1 MKEKYIENGE
11 NKMGNTKKKAAH
23 TAPRKTT
30 GKRKKKKQDAY
41 VQAIIVMIF
50 SILLAVLIY
59 GKTGTFGKGLSL
71 MLGGLMGW
79 IKYIVPVGAFVV
91 GIVLTRESKEFVVP
105 KLIQFLVIILCV
117 SALMSCF
124 QISGNHLNVSDDFG
138 DLISRAYDLRRT
150 K

>member
-1 MKEKYIENGE
+1 
-11 NKMGNTKKKAAH
+11 MGNTKKKAAH

-30 GKRKKKKQDAY
+30 GKRKKKVKQDAY
-41 VQAIIVMIF
+41 VQAIVVMIF

-59 GKTGTFGKGLSL
+59 GKTGTLGKGLSL

-79 IKYIVPVGAFVV
+79 IKYLVPIGAFVV

-105 KLIQFLVIILCV
+105 KLIQFAVIILCI

-124 QISGNHLNVSDDFG
+124 QISGNHLNVGDDFG
-138 DLISRAYDLRRT
+138 GLIERAYDLRRT

>member
-1 MKEKYIENGE
+1 
-11 NKMGNTKKKAAH
+11 
-23 TAPRKTT
+23 
-30 GKRKKKKQDAY
+30 
-41 VQAIIVMIF
+41 MIF

>member
-1 MKEKYIENGE
+1 
-11 NKMGNTKKKAAH
+11 MGNTKKKGAH
-23 TAPRKTT
+23 TASRKTT
-30 GKRKKKKQDAY
+30 GKRKKKVKQDAY
-41 VQAIIVMIF
+41 VQAIVVMIF

-79 IKYIVPVGAFVV
+79 IKYFVPIGAFVV

-105 KLIQFLVIILCV
+105 KLIQFAVIVLCI

-124 QISGNHLNVSDDFG
+124 QISGSELNINDDFSN
-138 DLISRAYDLRRT
+138 LISRAYDLRRT